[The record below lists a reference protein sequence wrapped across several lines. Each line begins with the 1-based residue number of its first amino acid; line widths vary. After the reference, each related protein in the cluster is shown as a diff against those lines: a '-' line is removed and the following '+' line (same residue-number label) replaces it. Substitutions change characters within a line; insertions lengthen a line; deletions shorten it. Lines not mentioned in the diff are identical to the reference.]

1 MGWQEPEG
9 NGLDARSYR
18 AILGNP
24 GIAAIIL
31 DADGLICEVSSCA
44 SAYLDR
50 SPESLVGQHILE
62 VTHPEDASA
71 TLESIRR
78 LADGDESS
86 RFAKRYVRADGSLLW
101 ADVTATPVRDS
112 GGRLERVI
120 AIVQN
125 PTGGRLAEIALLD
138 AQRNLVQLMNA
149 ISEGLLILDYR
160 GHILAVNASATALLG
175 YDARTLKGLPLAELC
190 VQPDGEGAVADLVHD
205 MATGEVSTVTVQLRT
220 ADGAR
225 IPSELRVTHGTWS
238 GESVLFVV
246 WRDTTDR
253 LRYEAELRASA
264 EQLAAVFEASPGLLV
279 LTDAS
284 TGEIINVNSA
294 FERATGVSREG
305 AIGHP
310 AWELGLALAPQ
321 TQRPLMEMVRGHSST
336 PLESAYVT
344 VDGEEREAL
353 VSAHSACI
361 GGRPC
366 ILIAATDITEFR
378 RAERALRQSEQQYRQ
393 VVEASGEAI
402 AIVQGG
408 VFQYLNPR
416 GETALRVRPGGVVG
430 RPVLDIVHA
439 KDRAAVAEYLERW
452 ESAREDR
459 TFSFRVVDAIGH
471 VRWIRGSWTMTQWQ
485 GAPALLALAQ
495 DVTELVE
502 AERAAREA
510 TERLRQVIDLIPIPV
525 AARDPD
531 GRYLLLNRASAGF
544 HGSKPEELQGQ
555 LLQDIVPVPDYVR
568 SVLEADAEA
577 VRSGGPHLVPGVRIP
592 DALGND
598 HVFDITRVPI
608 TLRDGRT
615 GILAVAVETTEMV
628 RAQSELSAAI
638 AELSRSNAD
647 LEQFAYVASHDLKEP
662 LRSVSYSLHL
672 LGSNYP
678 EVREGSAGAYLSEAL
693 RGAQRMDRLIN
704 DLLAYSRAGRHSAVE
719 PISVEQALGEA
730 LGSLASLASETGAQ
744 VTWAG
749 LPGEVCFDRSQL
761 GAVLQNLLSNAMR
774 FSGGRPP
781 TIHVWGERRPGEWL
795 IHVRDEGVGIDPH
808 DHDRI
813 FRMFQRAGTHPQANG
828 TGMGLA
834 LCARM
839 VESHGGRIWVES
851 ELGKGATFTF
861 SVPDRPVSPSDG
873 M

>member
-86 RFAKRYVRADGSLLW
+86 RLAKRYVRADGSLLW
-101 ADVTATPVRDS
+101 ADVMATPVRDS

-160 GHILAVNASATALLG
+160 GHILAANASATALLG

-190 VQPDGEGAVADLVHD
+190 VQPDGEGDVADLVHD

-402 AIVQGG
+402 AI
-408 VFQYLNPR
+408 R
-416 GETALRVRPGGVVG
+416 
-430 RPVLDIVHA
+430 
-439 KDRAAVAEYLERW
+439 
-452 ESAREDR
+452 AREIPSTKTLTAPPGSFKSCFISTMVPTENISSGEGSSIWASSWLTKRISLSATMASSKAAID
-459 TFSFRVVDAIGH
+459 FSRPTS
-471 VRWIRGSWTMTQWQ
+471 RWITIKGNTNTPLRGNK
-485 GAPALLALAQ
+485 GK
-495 DVTELVE
+495 
-502 AERAAREA
+502 
-510 TERLRQVIDLIPIPV
+510 ERLRPFSLSTFTPPYDREYIP
-525 AARDPD
+525 
-531 GRYLLLNRASAGF
+531 Y
-544 HGSKPEELQGQ
+544 
-555 LLQDIVPVPDYVR
+555 
-568 SVLEADAEA
+568 
-577 VRSGGPHLVPGVRIP
+577 PH
-592 DALGND
+592 
-598 HVFDITRVPI
+598 F
-608 TLRDGRT
+608 
-615 GILAVAVETTEMV
+615 
-628 RAQSELSAAI
+628 
-638 AELSRSNAD
+638 
-647 LEQFAYVASHDLKEP
+647 FSHP
-662 LRSVSYSLHL
+662 
-672 LGSNYP
+672 
-678 EVREGSAGAYLSEAL
+678 
-693 RGAQRMDRLIN
+693 
-704 DLLAYSRAGRHSAVE
+704 
-719 PISVEQALGEA
+719 
-730 LGSLASLASETGAQ
+730 
-744 VTWAG
+744 
-749 LPGEVCFDRSQL
+749 
-761 GAVLQNLLSNAMR
+761 
-774 FSGGRPP
+774 
-781 TIHVWGERRPGEWL
+781 
-795 IHVRDEGVGIDPH
+795 
-808 DHDRI
+808 
-813 FRMFQRAGTHPQANG
+813 
-828 TGMGLA
+828 
-834 LCARM
+834 
-839 VESHGGRIWVES
+839 
-851 ELGKGATFTF
+851 KGAAPTH
-861 SVPDRPVSPSDG
+861 RAK
-873 M
+873 